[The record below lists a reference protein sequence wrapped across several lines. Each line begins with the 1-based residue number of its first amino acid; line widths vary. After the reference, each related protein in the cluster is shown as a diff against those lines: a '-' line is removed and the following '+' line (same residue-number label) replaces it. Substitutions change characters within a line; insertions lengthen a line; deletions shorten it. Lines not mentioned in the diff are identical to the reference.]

1 MHGGSFGN
9 SLLLVRSWLIERGR
23 VCYDLV
29 TIPFQIKYY
38 LRWTSRILLP
48 LVTALSV
55 LGCDA
60 RLEPKPFLFQ
70 SGPMTFRP
78 SGFFEGVGM
87 YRTATT
93 GDTINTRFGRI
104 PLNDTASE
112 SLFSAGHS
120 RIQLCAQTGNL
131 SVYVETDF
139 LNAPGKEPYRFRQ
152 YWGEYRIGKW
162 RILGGQ
168 AWSLLRPNREGINSE
183 GGLMNSLVIDPA
195 YHVGLAGL
203 RNRQLRITRDSG
215 SWHMAVSYEAG
226 KSFLGKLAHDSR
238 RLHLEAAGL
247 GSVHRRAGSL
257 AAAIH
262 APHKIDFITQEVI
275 SQGAGPELLNTLPPG
290 AHTYSTFQGLEMRIR
305 PTWEI
310 FAYGGLVYGGR
321 ATGNRNVREWTAGFI
336 HHLFE
341 EQPWGAASVS
351 AQISQMDRSTWQ
363 DGHGDMN
370 YVQVSFR
377 YSLPGSR
384 SMFSGRR

>member
-1 MHGGSFGN
+1 
-9 SLLLVRSWLIERGR
+9 
-23 VCYDLV
+23 
-29 TIPFQIKYY
+29 
-38 LRWTSRILLP
+38 
-48 LVTALSV
+48 
-55 LGCDA
+55 
-60 RLEPKPFLFQ
+60 
-70 SGPMTFRP
+70 
-78 SGFFEGVGM
+78 M

-104 PLNDTASE
+104 PLVETPSE

-120 RIQLCAQTGNL
+120 RIQLCAQAENL

-226 KSFLGKLAHDSR
+226 KSFLGKLAHDTR
-238 RLHLEAAGL
+238 RLHVEATGL
-247 GSVHRRAGSL
+247 GSLHRRAGSF

-290 AHTYSTFQGLEMRIR
+290 ARTYSTFQGMEMRVR

-310 FAYGGLVYGGR
+310 FAYGGLVHGGR
-321 ATGNRNVREWTAGFI
+321 AIGNRNVREWTAGFI

-341 EQPWGAASVS
+341 EQPWGAASIA
-351 AQISQMDRSTWQ
+351 AQISQMDRATWQ